1 MKQEHVCAALTRVL
15 MAAMIVITLASGAR
29 SQTEKIIHTFT
40 GGVDGFLPQAGLVID
55 SKGNLY
61 GTTST
66 GGNSDI
72 CACGTVFELS
82 PGSDGTWSKSLV
94 YTFTGANGISPYG
107 GLTFDSQGNLYG
119 TTEAG
124 GQFGLGTVFELV
136 PGSNGAWTE
145 TVLYSF
151 KGEPDG
157 QLPLGGAVIFDEA
170 GNLYGMTPSGGA
182 HGWGTVFELVSGS
195 NGTWT
200 ENILHSFT
208 GGNDGAQPWANQLIF
223 DSAGHLYGATQGGG
237 ANDYGTVFEL
247 NRAASGTW
255 AEKVIY
261 SFTGAVGG
269 SGPVGNM
276 LFDSSGN
283 LYGVASFIVFELVR
297 ADAEWTEKTL
307 HTFAGG
313 KDGAFPYAGL
323 TWGSAGNLYGTT
335 HTGGDHKGT
344 VFELTPG
351 PNGTWTETVLHRFG
365 ESARDGTA
373 PYYGAL
379 VLDAAGNLYG
389 TTLGGGN
396 SNYGVVFEVKP

>member
-1 MKQEHVCAALTRVL
+1 
-15 MAAMIVITLASGAR
+15 MIVITLASGAW
-29 SQTEKIIHTFT
+29 SQAEKIIHTFA
-40 GGVDGFLPQAGLVID
+40 GGVDGFLPEAGLVFD
-55 SKGNLY
+55 GKGNLY
-61 GTTST
+61 GTTFT
-66 GGNSDI
+66 GGNSEI
-72 CACGTVFELS
+72 CGCGTVFELS

-94 YTFTGANGISPYG
+94 YTFTGANGANPYG

-119 TTEAG
+119 TTEGG

-136 PGSNGAWTE
+136 AGSNGAWTG

-157 QLPLGGAVIFDEA
+157 QLPVGGTVIFDDA

-182 HGWGTVFELVSGS
+182 HGFGTVFELVAGS

-200 ENILHSFT
+200 EKILHSFT

-223 DSAGHLYGATQGGG
+223 DSAGHLYGATRGGG

-247 NRAASGTW
+247 TRAASGTW

-261 SFTGAVGG
+261 SFAVADGG
-269 SGPVGNM
+269 GGPVGNL

-283 LYGVASFIVFELVR
+283 LYGVGSLIVFELMR
-297 ADAEWTEKTL
+297 GDAEWTEKTL

-313 KDGAFPYAGL
+313 KDGAYPYAGL
-323 TWGSAGNLYGTT
+323 TWGTAGNLYGTS
-335 HTGGDHKGT
+335 HTGGDHNGT

-365 ESARDGTA
+365 ESARDGTG

-389 TTLGGGN
+389 TTLGGGS